1 MTASLAPLS
10 YWLDVEAMTPPKESL
25 DGRGSRWKRTSR
37 LGRTPS
43 VDWAF
48 RTRPGIKVVNQV
60 RIGLFNLEAAAKEMV
75 LALKGTIKESPDPY
89 QEPSKETGFL
99 ATVLVD
105 RDGAAVHGSFQITAH
120 AWKCAHLLGNTALGA
135 TIADFRK
142 TESTLS
148 AAFNAAFPHADGK
161 PVPLAGDWIVKAH
174 QVLVSGLGR
183 LPAAVI
189 DPRTAPDDA
198 TVAILLQSQSDKT
211 GTLTPTDAGSIN
223 GFFFDDLERIITA
236 AAKEPVGGGLAAYLG
251 TALPEEERVDL
262 LADDQRGAVG
272 FSAPSMLPLGKW
284 PSRGTDPNAPE
295 ARHSLSLMQQ
305 VAVNAAFDILSDE
318 AGLFSVNGPP
328 GTGKS
333 TLLRDVIA
341 QVVVERAA
349 AMTAFAKPADAF
361 QPGPQVRIGKDVYS
375 TWAPDDRLRGASI
388 VVASSNNKAVENIT
402 LELPDAKSVQPSH
415 LPGLDYFTE
424 VAQNFMPDAETRAW
438 GLISVAFGNSQN
450 RKRAADLLWKASQ
463 SAPAKTGSAKRAAP
477 AAPFQTL
484 ASALKDD
491 PGTRDGWIAAVRRF
505 VTCRSEVLAILEVLQ
520 ELQTLPATMERAV
533 DAGRAAEPA
542 LRDATARAEQAKEA
556 AAAAEADVTDAADRL
571 RRAEAALDRL
581 PKEAGW
587 FGRLINRSGA
597 QATDAERAAARQRCT
612 EADQALERCSAAKK
626 TTAHAVKAAEDNLA
640 RAKDVVAAA
649 VHAHAIAFEALRR
662 AEGRVAGM
670 ADLVRPERF
679 AAMSEAE
686 RHAVSL
692 WVSHELD
699 VKREALFLAALEVHR
714 QFALC
719 SEGRVLENLGLF
731 FQHLTGL
738 RAVRQSGN
746 GTARNLWDTLFL
758 VVPVISTAF
767 ASVGGM
773 FADDLGREQIGWL
786 IIDEAG
792 QAVPQAAA
800 GAIWRARRTLVVGDP
815 EQIEPVSTIAE
826 SVSSALMARQGVT
839 DPRFDATMASVQ
851 TIADSVNPYGG
862 FLTKRDRVT
871 VKRRVWVGCP
881 LKVHRRCTDPMFS
894 IANRVSYGESMVLGR
909 SSPDEGGWK
918 GPRPEYGPGGLTS
931 CWLDIS
937 GSSTPTTHWI
947 EDQGLKAL
955 EIVARFAAFD
965 RDIGTALTDAGGKPL
980 RAQHLNRN
988 GTPNL
993 FIIAPYTS
1001 VAEEFRALLRKHKE
1015 EVFAGLADEAIEDW
1029 IKTSV
1034 GTVHTFQGGE
1044 AQTVVLLLGGNPA
1057 RERGIAW
1064 AAEKPNLLN
1073 VAATRAKARFY
1084 IVGDKAIW
1092 TRLGPDTFG
1101 LIADTPEFPTI
1112 LAEPAF
1118 VRQADKERIER
1129 ISSLDGHLQVLAD
1142 AFAQAQRRIVI
1153 TSPYVT
1159 LDAVGFEGLNL
1170 PALVR
1175 AAGARGVRVGIYV
1188 DPTQNRKP
1196 DEYRQALQRLTDA
1209 GAIVRETPGFHNK
1222 SLVVDETE
1230 IVEGSFNWLS
1240 AQRRAGMAFQ
1250 RHECSLRYRGPKA
1263 AAFTEAAVKE
1273 LKERWERRAAA

>member
-1 MTASLAPLS
+1 
-10 YWLDVEAMTPPKESL
+10 MTPPKESL
-25 DGRGSRWKRTSR
+25 DVRGSRWKRTSR
-37 LGRTPS
+37 VNRTDT
-43 VDWAF
+43 VEWAF
-48 RTRPGIKVVNQV
+48 RTRPGVKVVNRV
-60 RIGLFNLEAAAKEMV
+60 RIGLLNLDDAAKEMV
-75 LALKGTIKESPDPY
+75 LALKGKIKESPDPY

-99 ATVLVD
+99 ATFLVD
-105 RDGAAVHGSFQITAH
+105 RDGAPVHGSFQITAH
-120 AWKCAHLLGNTALGA
+120 AWKCAHLLGNTDLGT

-142 TESTLS
+142 AEETLS
-148 AAFNAAFPHADGK
+148 AAFNAAFPHAEDK
-161 PVPLAGDWIVKAH
+161 PMPLSGDWIVKAH
-174 QVLVSGLGR
+174 DVLITGLGR

-198 TVAILLQSQSDKT
+198 TVAILLQSHNDRT
-211 GTLTPTDAGSIN
+211 GTLTPADAGSLN
-223 GFFFDDLERIITA
+223 GFFFDDLERVIA
-236 AAKEPVGGGLAAYLG
+236 DAGKKPVSGGLAAYLG
-251 TALPEEERVDL
+251 PALPEDDRKDL
-262 LADDQRGAVG
+262 LADDQSRAVA

-284 PSRGTDPNAPE
+284 PSRGTDPQAAE

-305 VAVNAAFDILSDE
+305 VAVNAAFDVLSDD

-349 AMTAFAKPADAF
+349 VMAAFAKPADAF
-361 QPGPQVRIGKDVYS
+361 QPGPQVRIGKDIYS
-375 TWAPDDRLRGASI
+375 SWAPDDRLRGFSI

-402 LELPDAKSVQPSH
+402 LELPDAKSIQPSH
-415 LPGLDYFTE
+415 LSGLDYFTD
-424 VAQNFMPDAETRAW
+424 VAQNFMPDPETRAW

-450 RKRAADLLWKASQ
+450 RRRAAELLWNSSQ
-463 SAPAKTGSAKRAAP
+463 SAPPKSGSAKSAAP
-477 AAPFQTL
+477 SAASKTL
-484 ASALKDD
+484 ASMLKDE
-491 PGTRDGWIAAVRRF
+491 PGTRDGWTRAVRRF
-505 VTCRSEVLAILEVLQ
+505 AVCRSEVEAILKVFKD
-520 ELQTLPATMERAV
+520 LQTLPIAV
-533 DAGRAAEPA
+533 KDAIEAGGIADLA
-542 LRDATARAEQAKEA
+542 LQDVTAQVEQAKEA
-556 AAAAEADVTDAADRL
+556 VAAAETEMNDAADRL

-587 FGRLINRSGA
+587 FSRLINRTGA

-612 EADQALERCSAAKK
+612 ETDQALERCREAQKAASQD
-626 TTAHAVKAAEDNLA
+626 VKAAEGRLA
-640 RAKDVVAAA
+640 KAKSEMGAAMY
-649 VHAHAIAFEALRR
+649 AHAMASEALSK
-662 AEGRVAGM
+662 AEARIAGM
-670 ADLVRPERF
+670 KDLIRPENF
-679 AAMSEAE
+679 AALSEAE
-686 RHAVSL
+686 RHKVSL

-699 VKREALFLAALEVHR
+699 VKREALFLAALEVHK

-738 RAVRQSGN
+738 RAVRKSDPA
-746 GTARNLWDTLFL
+746 TVRNLWDTLFL

-767 ASVGGM
+767 ASVGTM
-773 FADDLGREQIGWL
+773 FAEDIGREQIGWL

-792 QAVPQAAA
+792 QALPQAAA
-800 GAIWRARRTLVVGDP
+800 GAIWRARRTMVVGDP

-826 SVSSALMARQGVT
+826 SVSSELMARQGVS

-851 TIADSVNPYGG
+851 TIADSVNPFGG
-862 FLTKRDRVT
+862 FLAKRDRVT

-881 LKVHRRCTDPMFS
+881 LKVHRRCVNPMFT
-894 IANRVSYGESMVLGR
+894 IANQVSYGGSMVLGR
-909 SSPDEGGWK
+909 PSPDESAWK

-955 EIVARFAAFD
+955 EIVARLAAFD

-993 FIIAPYTS
+993 FIIAPYAS

-1015 EVFAGLADEAIEDW
+1015 EMFAGLADEVVEDW
-1029 IKTSV
+1029 IRTSV
-1034 GTVHTFQGGE
+1034 GTVHSFQGGE
-1044 AQTVVLLLGGNPA
+1044 AQTVILLLGGNPA

-1084 IVGDKAIW
+1084 IIGDKAIW

-1129 ISSLDGHLQVLAD
+1129 ISTLDGHLQVLAD

-1153 TSPYVT
+1153 TSPYMT

-1170 PALVR
+1170 PALIR
-1175 AAGARGVRVGIYV
+1175 AAGGRGVRVGIYV
-1188 DPTQNRKP
+1188 DPTQNRKKP
-1196 DEYRQALQRLTDA
+1196 DDYRQALQRLADA
-1209 GAIVRETPGFHNK
+1209 GAIVRETSGFHNK

-1240 AQRRAGMAFQ
+1240 AQRRAGMTFQ

-1263 AAFTEAAVKE
+1263 ATFTEAAVQE
-1273 LKERWERRAAA
+1273 LKERWERRDAAA